1 MKTAILLFILIAT
14 YSIIGTVLPQGLAG
28 EVYLRDYP
36 KIGNL
41 ILTLQFDQV
50 YSSWVFRILLGFFII
65 NLVGCTLKI
74 LPGQLKRMDKD
85 HFMKAS
91 LEAENLYK
99 DDLDIKK
106 FKELIKSKKY
116 YIEENQGGFRASKH
130 KIGNIGSSV
139 THLGIVV
146 IVLGSF
152 LGNLFAEEGF
162 FNMLPGDIKGFPDY
176 GFSIQLENFRLAFR
190 ENKTVDQYYSDVTIL
205 RPNQE
210 PQKETLWVNKPI
222 KVNDLNFYQTSY
234 GWGNDLSIKDE
245 NGVEL
250 EKKLLRNGESFF
262 YEPEHVTIF
271 LYGFYPDFLL
281 TGAGEPITM
290 SEKKDNPTYAVI
302 LYHLN
307 ENVGSYIVK
316 PGEPIKY
323 NDINISF
330 ENSTLYTGI
339 TYRKDFGYFFVVLG
353 SLLLILGLIFSFYFY
368 PKNIIVEE
376 KSIKIATRQNPWG
389 FNYQIKQLVDKA
401 LQRGD
406 KQ

>member
-1 MKTAILLFILIAT
+1 MKTAILLFILIAV
-14 YSIIGTVLPQGLAG
+14 YSIIGTVLPQGLAE

-36 KIGNL
+36 RIGSL
-41 ILTLQFDQV
+41 ISTFQFDQV
-50 YSSWVFRILLGFFII
+50 YSSWIFRILLAFFII
-65 NLVGCTLKI
+65 NLVGCTIKI
-74 LPGQLKRMDKD
+74 LPSQLNRMKKTY
-85 HFMKAS
+85 FMKPS
-91 LEAENLYK
+91 LDAENLYTE
-99 DDLDIKK
+99 DTDIEEFKTILKK
-106 FKELIKSKKY
+106 QRY
-116 YIEENQGGFRASKH
+116 YIEENASGFRASKH
-130 KIGNIGSSV
+130 QIGNIGSSL

-152 LGNLFAEEGF
+152 LGNIFAEEGF
-162 FNMLPGDIKGFPDY
+162 FNMLPGDIKGFPEY
-176 GFSIQLENFRLAFR
+176 GFSVQLEEFRLAFR
-190 ENKTVDQYYSDVTIL
+190 ENKSVDQYYSDISIL

-234 GWGNDLSIKDE
+234 GWGNNLVIKDAQ
-245 NGVEL
+245 GLEL

-262 YEPEHVTIF
+262 YEPEHVTVF

-281 TGAGEPITM
+281 TNAGEPITM

-323 NDINISF
+323 NDVNISF
-330 ENSTLYTGI
+330 DDSTLYTGI

-368 PKNIIVEE
+368 SKNIIVEE
-376 KSIKIATRQNPWG
+376 KTIRIATRQNPWG
-389 FNYQIKQLVDKA
+389 FNYATKRLVDKA
-401 LQRGD
+401 SKRGD